1 MRPRFVGRLG
11 LADAVTIV
19 NAGIGF
25 VAVGVAGVSITLA
38 ARLVLLAAIADAID
52 GIVARYRGGSELG
65 EFLDSLADVASFG
78 VAPALIVLHASTGLG
93 SGGWTVEG
101 YLGLAFGAAFLGMAV
116 VRLAIYTADDTDDA
130 STQGVQTTLAATL
143 LAVGVLAGVPST
155 LLYWAVPAFAV
166 LMVLPITYP
175 DLRVRDAFLMGALQT
190 VAIAV
195 PSAFGSLFPRVLLA
209 WALGYLVLGPVAYP
223 GPEGKRS

>member
-11 LADAVTIV
+11 LADAVTTV
-19 NAGIGF
+19 NAGLGF
-25 VAVGVAGVSITLA
+25 VAVAVAGVDVGLA

-78 VAPALIVLHASTGLG
+78 VAPALIVLEISVGLG
-93 SGGWTVEG
+93 TLGWTTERI
-101 YLGLAFGAAFLGMAV
+101 LGITFGAAFLSMAV
-116 VRLAIYTADDTDDA
+116 VRLGLYTAYDTEDA
-130 STQGVQTTLAATL
+130 KTQGVQTTLAATL
-143 LAVGVLAGVPST
+143 LAVGVLAGVPPMV
-155 LLYWAVPAFAV
+155 LYWALPVFSV

-175 DLRVRDAFLMGALQT
+175 DLRVRDAVLMGALQT
-190 VAIAV
+190 IAIAV
-195 PSAFGSLFPRVLLA
+195 PSAYGSLFPRVLLA
-209 WALGYLVLGPVAYP
+209 WALGYLLLGPPLYP